1 MLAGWQALGRA
12 RHSLVGARWIIPLTA
27 RLMTMGGGGVEEANK
42 SNHRGRDD
50 TVACDVARQMRPK
63 KEA

>member
-1 MLAGWQALGRA
+1 MLAGTGQRPPLLLLG
-12 RHSLVGARWIIPLTA
+12 LVGSSPLTA